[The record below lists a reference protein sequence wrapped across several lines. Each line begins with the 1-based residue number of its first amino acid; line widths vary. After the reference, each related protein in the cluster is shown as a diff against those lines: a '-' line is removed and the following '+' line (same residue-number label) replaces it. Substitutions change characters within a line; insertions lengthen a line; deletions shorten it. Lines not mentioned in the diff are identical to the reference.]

1 MIKVSEISLY
11 HKCPRM
17 CYFVN
22 KGNELI
28 KDASSEY
35 VERIILKELALSY
48 CLAYN
53 SQDKPSILNNELN
66 RISEEI
72 RFIYRTELNG
82 VDDNIL
88 ASSLSGVRSCLDNI
102 SLNLSSNADFY
113 ANDSFQVEPVLQS
126 EKSGLTGRPDKL
138 IEINDT
144 HIPSIIK
151 TGNMPENGVW
161 RSDRIQMTAYAM
173 LVEDIYNIPVEHGFV
188 EYARWGKVRKV
199 LIKRHERRNVLQI
212 RDKIKKIHNGFMPER
227 PKDAP
232 CIHCGFK
239 EICDVKSTL
248 ASRFF

>member
-1 MIKVSEISLY
+1 MVKVSDIGLY

-22 KGNELI
+22 KGNELV
-28 KDASSEY
+28 KDASRDY
-35 VERIILKELALSY
+35 VERIIFKELALSY

-53 SQDKPSILNNELN
+53 SQEKFSILNDELK
-66 RISEEI
+66 RISGDI
-72 RFIYRTELNG
+72 RLIYRTELKG

-88 ASSLSGVRSCLDNI
+88 DDSVEEVRSCLDNI
-102 SLNLSSNADFY
+102 STNLLSNGDFY
-113 ANDSFQVEPVLQS
+113 AYDSFQEELVLQS
-126 EKSGLTGRPDKL
+126 EKSGLRGRPDKL
-138 IEINDT
+138 IKINDS

-151 TGNMPENGVW
+151 TGNIPENGVW
-161 RSDRIQMTAYAM
+161 RSDRLQLTAYAM
-173 LVEDIYNIPVEHGFV
+173 LVEEIYNTTVDYGFV

-199 LIKRHERRNVLQI
+199 SITRYERRNVLQI
-212 RDKIKKIHNGFMPER
+212 RSKIKKIHEGFMPER

-248 ASRFF
+248 ASKFF